1 MNRGRKVKIFRNLL
15 FINILVGLLL
25 SSIHSQTL
33 TLTPNKMMLLTGNFD
48 SLVRSYLKS
57 RYTII
62 PNKREA
68 DGIFTN
74 TIYLQDGFSLE
85 LEYPFDPA
93 KKMWQTRAVRKYGA
107 HIAGLVF
114 DVDAPDSLYRECIR
128 NGIACGVVT
137 MSTDSLHTV
146 ESFALDSCEPLDIVF
161 QKTSRTIRKDSL
173 AIHKNGIYRL
183 DWILLSAGT
192 RMQHIFRQLFS
203 ITQSLALHQGCCDYW
218 RLGPPDDFTFIR
230 FEPIPAIAKDDA
242 YWLSIEAGNYY
253 FAY

>member
-33 TLTPNKMMLLTGNFD
+33 TLTPNKMILLTGNFD

-93 KKMWQTRAVRKYGA
+93 KRTWQTRAVRKYGS
-107 HIAGLVF
+107 HLAGLVF
-114 DVDAPDSLYRECIR
+114 DIDAPDSLYHECIR

-137 MSTDSLHTV
+137 MSSDSLHTV

-192 RMQHIFRQLFS
+192 RMQQIFRQLFS

-230 FEPIPAIAKDDA
+230 FEPIPTIAKDDA